1 MDRRSEVYTL
11 LERLVH
17 EWPADARPNDAHAA
31 AQAWLKAH
39 EQPAP
44 QTLARETLESLDAL
58 LRALQGGVA
67 MDRLLDAR
75 EALTRYI
82 QREPPRQESLT
93 VKLSPAGGVT
103 LLRGGQHLTIDDS
116 DLDQVREAITVR
128 KREVR
133 KRQRREQT

>member
-11 LERLVH
+11 LERLVN
-17 EWPADARPNDAHAA
+17 EWPAEARASDAYAA
-31 AQAWLKAH
+31 AQTWLKAH
-39 EQPAP
+39 EQPDP
-44 QTLARETLESLDAL
+44 HTLARETLESLDAL
-58 LRALQGGVA
+58 LRAMQGGVA

-75 EALTRYI
+75 EAITRYI
-82 QREPPRQESLT
+82 QREPPRQEALT

-103 LLRGGQHLTIDDS
+103 LLRGGQHLTIPDG

>member
-1 MDRRSEVYTL
+1 MDKRSEVYTL

-17 EWPADARPNDAHAA
+17 EWPADAGRSESYEAA
-31 AQAWLKAH
+31 RAWLAAH
-39 EQPAP
+39 QHPEPH
-44 QTLARETLESLDAL
+44 TLARETLESLDAL

-75 EALTRYI
+75 EALNRYI
-82 QREPPRQESLT
+82 HREPPRQPTLE

-103 LLRGGQHLTIDDS
+103 LLRGGQHLTIADE
-116 DLDQVREAITVR
+116 DLDKVREAITVR

>member
-17 EWPADARPNDAHAA
+17 EWPAEARASDAYAA
-31 AQAWLKAH
+31 AQTWLKAH
-39 EQPAP
+39 EQPDP
-44 QTLARETLESLDAL
+44 HTLARETLESLDAL
-58 LRALQGGVA
+58 LRAMQGGVA

-75 EALTRYI
+75 EAITRYI
-82 QREPPRQESLT
+82 QREPPRQEALT

-103 LLRGGQHLTIDDS
+103 LLRGGQHLTIPDG